1 MSTTVGEEAITLE
14 ELIQKLPQAESTGRT
29 DLEIETIE
37 YDSRLVRKNA
47 LFFAVKG
54 FAHDG
59 YDYVEQAKANG
70 TVAVIGEREGCE
82 AIENHVRV
90 PDIRQAMADVS
101 ARFYGDP
108 GRKLKVCGVT
118 GTNGKTTVCHLIKQ
132 IYEKR
137 NKTTGLVTSVVYDTG
152 KETFPAERTTPESLD
167 LQRLLFLMKQ
177 NHCVNA
183 VIEVSSHALAL
194 KRVENI
200 NFRVAV
206 FTNFTRDHLDFHKTM
221 EDYLRAKALLLEKL
235 EGDLSYAVI
244 NLDVPE
250 FRDFFGDMKS
260 SYISFS
266 LSDST
271 ADVYCNSYRFEAD
284 HTTLDLITPM
294 GTRTVTFKLSGRFNL
309 MNALAAAAAGLAS
322 GVDLDNVVS
331 GLETAQPVPGRF
343 EVIRAGQPFAVYIDY
358 AHTPDAIERLCQSV
372 REITEGKL
380 LLLFGCGGNRD
391 RGKRP
396 LMGKA
401 ATTNADFVV
410 VTSDNP
416 RDEEPEAILKDIEP
430 GLEGGNYEKYVDRRQ
445 AIRAILQKAQ
455 AGDVVVL
462 AGKGAEKY
470 QEIKGVRY
478 PFDDVSEVKA
488 ALADLG
494 YVSSATGEGN

>member
-1 MSTTVGEEAITLE
+1 MSSTVGGRAITLG
-14 ELIQKLPQAESTGRT
+14 ELIQKLPHAESTGRT
-29 DLEIETIE
+29 DIEIETIE

-59 YDYVEQAKANG
+59 YDFVEEAKANG
-70 TVAVIGEREGCE
+70 AVAVIGEREGCE

-90 PDIRQAMADVS
+90 PDIRQAMADIS
-101 ARFYGDP
+101 ARFYGYP
-108 GRKLKVCGVT
+108 GHKLKVCGIT

-132 IYEKR
+132 IFEKR

-167 LQRLLFLMKQ
+167 LQRLLFLMNK
-177 NHCVNA
+177 NRCVNA
-183 VIEVSSHALAL
+183 VIEVSSHALVL

-200 NFRVAV
+200 NFLVAV

-250 FRDFFGDMKS
+250 FRDFFGNMKS

-266 LSDST
+266 LSDTT
-271 ADVYCNSYRFEAD
+271 ADVYCTSYHFEAD
-284 HTTLDLITPM
+284 QTTLDLFTPM
-294 GTRTVTFKLSGRFNL
+294 GTRTVTLKLPGRFNL
-309 MNALAAAAAGLAS
+309 MNALAAATAGLAG

-331 GLETAQPVPGRF
+331 GLEVAQSVPGRF
-343 EVIRAGQPFAVYIDY
+343 EVIRAGQPFTVYIDY

-372 REITEGKL
+372 REITDGEL

-416 RDEEPEAILKDIEP
+416 RDEEPEAILEDIEP
-430 GLEGGNYEKYVDRRQ
+430 GLEGSNYERYVDRRQ
-445 AIRAILQKAQ
+445 AIRAILQKAR
-455 AGDVVVL
+455 AGDVVAL

-470 QEIKGVRY
+470 QEIKGVRH

>member
-1 MSTTVGEEAITLE
+1 
-14 ELIQKLPQAESTGRT
+14 
-29 DLEIETIE
+29 
-37 YDSRLVRKNA
+37 
-47 LFFAVKG
+47 
-54 FAHDG
+54 
-59 YDYVEQAKANG
+59 
-70 TVAVIGEREGCE
+70 
-82 AIENHVRV
+82 
-90 PDIRQAMADVS
+90 MADVS

-108 GRKLKVCGVT
+108 SRKLKVCGVT

-132 IYEKR
+132 IFEKK

-167 LQRLLFLMKQ
+167 LQRLLFLMKK

-183 VIEVSSHALAL
+183 VIEVSSHALVL
-194 KRVENI
+194 KRIENI

-221 EDYLRAKALLLEKL
+221 EAYLRAKALLLEKL

-250 FRDFFGDMKS
+250 FRDFFGDLKS
-260 SYISFS
+260 SHMSFS
-266 LSDST
+266 LSDT
-271 ADVYCNSYRFEAD
+271 AADVHCDSYRLEAD
-284 HTTLDLITPM
+284 QTTFDLVTPM
-294 GTRTVTFKLSGRFNL
+294 GTRTVTFKLPGRFNL
-309 MNALAAAAAGLAS
+309 INALAASAAGLAC
-322 GVDLDNVVS
+322 GVNLDNVVG

-343 EVIRAGQPFAVYIDY
+343 EVIRTGQPFAVYIDY

-401 ATTNADFVV
+401 ATTHADFVV

-416 RDEEPEAILKDIEP
+416 RDEEPEAILEDIEP
-430 GLEGGNYEKYVDRRQ
+430 GLEGGNYERYVDRRQ

-470 QEIKGVRY
+470 QEIKGVRH

-494 YVSSATGEGN
+494 YVSSATGKGN